1 MLFVLLLS
9 VYCHIPYDR
18 PFYQAVAEGILLVVN
33 VDILERE
40 IGEVVLVGRSYIEE
54 VAAIHLDIPHHD
66 IVASRLWHVVALLGL
81 EELSPR
87 ADDKERACLACEA
100 VDGDILIMLRCV
112 GTHLEPQHPVGIIG
126 MTVPDDDV
134 MVADAL

>member
-9 VYCHIPYDR
+9 VYCHIPYEC

-40 IGEVVLVGRSYIEE
+40 IGEVVLVGRSYVEE

-66 IVASRLWHVVALLGL
+66 VVASRLRHVLALLWL
-81 EELSPR
+81 EELCPWP
-87 ADDKERACLACEA
+87 DDKERARLAGEA
-100 VDGDILIMLRCV
+100 INGNILIMLW
-112 GTHLEPQHPVGIIG
+112 GIWTHL
-126 MTVPDDDV
+126 
-134 MVADAL
+134 